1 LSQRFQWRY
10 ANSAQ
15 QITLVV
21 SVNNVPQ
28 DSIAQ
33 LGACS
38 VFLVT
43 VMILAHPVTLKLVS
57 ALSVP
62 EIQLEI
68 IAMNVSLGPL
78 GIHQEIYL
86 VSHASVVKLDQNVS

>member
-1 LSQRFQWRY
+1 LSQHFLWRS
-10 ANSAQ
+10 ASSAQ

-21 SVNNVPQ
+21 SVNNAPQ
-28 DSIAQ
+28 DSIDQ

-38 VFLVT
+38 VLLVT
-43 VMILAHPVTLKLVS
+43 VMILAHPVILKLVS

-68 IAMNVSLGPL
+68 IVMNVSLGHL

-86 VSHASVVKLDQNVS
+86 ASHASVV